1 MLELEVGGE
10 LFIADKNEF
19 LTVKPQTLMLEHSL
33 ISISRWESKWK
44 KPFHNPNKE
53 EQKTPEEFIDYIR
66 CMTINKNVDPNVYI
80 CLTSED
86 LDKIGKYIEDPMT
99 ATWFSNMD
107 GENGNPR
114 ANREIITSEVVYYW
128 MIKAGI
134 PLECEKWHFN
144 RLVTLIQVFGAKDGN
159 QKKMGRNEILQRNA
173 KLNAARRK
181 KYNTKG

>member
-10 LFIADKNEF
+10 LFIPDKNEF
-19 LTVKPQTLMLEHSL
+19 LVVKPQILRLEHSL

-53 EQKTPEEFIDYIR
+53 ERKTVEEFLDYIK
-66 CMTINKNVDPNVYI
+66 CMTVNKQVDPNVYL
-80 CLTSED
+80 CLTSSDIEA
-86 LDKIGKYIEDPMT
+86 INKYIEDPMT
-99 ATWFSNMD
+99 ATWFSDID
-107 GENGNPR
+107 GENRSPS
-114 ANREIITSEVVYYW
+114 REIITSEIVYYW

-144 RLVTLIQVFGAKDGN
+144 RLVTLIQVFGAKDGT
-159 QKKMGRNEILQRNA
+159 QKKMTKNQTLQRNA